1 MKTTI
6 EKNYNDLGA
15 EFKYL
20 IVNEQD
26 KKLGLY
32 VNTVGFQ
39 SIKPNS
45 PYPLAEHPA
54 GYFFNAQKGRILR
67 EYQFVYITKGRGILQ
82 LEDNRI
88 TISKGMLFVIF
99 PGQWHSYHPLAETG
113 WNEYYIGF
121 EGSIIDNIIENS
133 FISTDNQ
140 VLEVGFNEEL
150 VNLFSRAIEVAEVD
164 KICTQQYLSGI
175 VLHILGL
182 VLSVS
187 QNKMYEEGEVV
198 QKIEQ
203 AKIIMNE
210 NVYKNID
217 PEELAEKLN
226 ISYSWFRKVFKDYT
240 GYAPAKYFQ
249 ELKLRKA
256 KHLLTSTSHSVKVIS
271 YMLDYNS
278 TEHFFSLFKKV
289 TGFTPLEYRAYARG
303 TEVAEEDHA
312 VLEN

>member
-1 MKTTI
+1 M
-6 EKNYNDLGA
+6 NYNDLGI

-20 IVNEQD
+20 IVNERD
-26 KKLGLY
+26 KKFGVS

-39 SIKPNS
+39 SIRPNT
-45 PYPLAEHPA
+45 PYPISDHPS
-54 GYFFNAQKGRILR
+54 GYYFNIQKGRILH
-67 EYQFVYITKGRGILQ
+67 EYQLLYITKG
-82 LEDNRI
+82 
-88 TISKGMLFVIF
+88 KGMISFVPGEEFELNKGRIFILF
-99 PGQWHSYHPLAETG
+99 PGQWHSYYPNAETG

-121 EGSIIDNIIENS
+121 QGQLIDKILENN
-133 FISTDNQ
+133 FISAENQ
-140 VLEVGFNEEL
+140 ILEVGFHEEL
-150 VNLFSRAIEVAEVD
+150 VNLFSRAIEIAEEE
-164 KICTQQYLSGI
+164 KAASQQYLGGI
-175 VLHILGL
+175 VMHMIGL

-187 QNKMYEEGEVV
+187 QNNLFEKNEVT

-210 NVYKNID
+210 NLFKNID
-217 PEELAEKLN
+217 PEILAEKLN

-256 KHLLTSTSHSVKVIS
+256 KQLLIGTSHSVKEIS

-278 TEHFFSLFKKV
+278 TEHFFTLFKKV

-303 TEVAEEDHA
+303 PVSIP
-312 VLEN
+312 